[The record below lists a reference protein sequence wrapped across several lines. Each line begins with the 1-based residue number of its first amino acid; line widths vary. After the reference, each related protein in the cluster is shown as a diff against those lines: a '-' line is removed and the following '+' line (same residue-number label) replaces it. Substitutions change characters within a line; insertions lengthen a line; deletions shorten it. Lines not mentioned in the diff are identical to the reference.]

1 MELTFTLADK
11 AKWKTGKFVIEN
23 LQISDKLGNQDSQ
36 WEDDI
41 TWDDIDLYLDG
52 TKYEGDIQTW
62 AGSNLGAD
70 DIFEQCLN
78 AYLRND
84 SEDYESFGSEWSIFN
99 KCESL
104 KEWKDDLLIK
114 MPIFKYNQFVVYEL
128 DLATP
133 KNRYYS
139 YNDYFLLLDING
151 GILTDMECFYSE
163 AMYEDVCA
171 ILKGE
176 LKCLYKSDN
185 IDEMIK
191 EYGGKE
197 GFLKEFDN

>member
-1 MELTFTLADK
+1 M
-11 AKWKTGKFVIEN
+11 I
-23 LQISDKLGNQDSQ
+23 
-36 WEDDI
+36 
-41 TWDDIDLYLDG
+41 YL
-52 TKYEGDIQTW
+52 
-62 AGSNLGAD
+62 L
-70 DIFEQCLN
+70 
-78 AYLRND
+78 
-84 SEDYESFGSEWSIFN
+84 
-99 KCESL
+99 KCRF
-104 KEWKDDLLIK
+104 
-114 MPIFKYNQFVVYEL
+114 FKYNQFVVYEL

-151 GILTDMECFYSE
+151 GILTDMENFYSE
-163 AMYEDVCA
+163 AMYEDVCT

-197 GFLKEFDN
+197 GFLKEFDH

>member
-23 LQISDKLGNQDSQ
+23 LQISDKLGKQDSQ

-52 TKYEGDIQTW
+52 TKYEGDIQTY

-84 SEDYESFGSEWSIFN
+84 SEDYKSFGNEWSIFN

-114 MPIFKYNQFVVYEL
+114 MPIF
-128 DLATP
+128 
-133 KNRYYS
+133 
-139 YNDYFLLLDING
+139 
-151 GILTDMECFYSE
+151 
-163 AMYEDVCA
+163 
-171 ILKGE
+171 
-176 LKCLYKSDN
+176 
-185 IDEMIK
+185 
-191 EYGGKE
+191 
-197 GFLKEFDN
+197 